1 MKEKLFKIYHI
12 TISILISIYFL
23 ISLIFVICLPKY
35 HILFPGWWTLLI
47 IVPSLG
53 RLIFQNN
60 KLSSFY
66 MLIVGIMLL
75 LSSLGKLT
83 YIKCFT
89 ILLCLGIIFIGIS
102 IVMNALKLPKK
113 KDSTTYFPFY
123 YTFLGSTEEKIVS
136 TFKGANT
143 KAVFGYLNLNLEEAN
158 IENNSTLRVL
168 SMWGETEIL
177 VPENVEVITT
187 NTNIFG
193 GTENGHKKT
202 NSKGKKKTLYIEST
216 SVFGSTK
223 IK

>member
-1 MKEKLFKIYHI
+1 
-12 TISILISIYFL
+12 
-23 ISLIFVICLPKY
+23 
-35 HILFPGWWTLLI
+35 
-47 IVPSLG
+47 
-53 RLIFQNN
+53 
-60 KLSSFY
+60 
-66 MLIVGIMLL
+66 
-75 LSSLGKLT
+75 
-83 YIKCFT
+83 
-89 ILLCLGIIFIGIS
+89 
-102 IVMNALKLPKK
+102 MNALKLPKK